1 MNTQIKYRLLITTL
15 RSIAKKEVYHIFR
28 NPIVFTL
35 ALIFPIFEFLLL
47 GYVLDINI
55 KHVDTVVYDL
65 AKTQESKR
73 LIERFVNSDV
83 FSISYVNSDEE
94 LRSSITR
101 NKAKVGIKIPVDYSQ
116 HLLNGTTA
124 NILVLVDGSN
134 ASLTN
139 TVVNVA
145 QGITLQESVKILL
158 GNANQ
163 SDTQIQ
169 MRPSVLFNPATR
181 SANFFLPGLIVYQL
195 PSITIVLLSISI
207 AGERERGTM
216 DQINVTPFSMPG
228 LLLGKIIPYMIV
240 AIAQLL
246 ELILVT
252 RFLFQ
257 VPMNGSIWVLLVF
270 SIPFLICDTGLGI
283 IVSSKANTTMEAGQ
297 IASLFRALP
306 FYFSG
311 YIFPLESAHPAFQLA
326 SKFVPHSYYM
336 DIMRGVFLR
345 GAGFQ
350 ELLPSAIILSL
361 MSVVIFFF
369 AFRLYRKKE

>member
-28 NPIVFTL
+28 TPTVFML
-35 ALIFPIFEFLLL
+35 ALVFPMFEFLLL

-65 AKTQESKR
+65 AQTQESKR
-73 LIERFVNSDV
+73 LIERFVSSDV
-83 FSISYVNSDEE
+83 FNVSYVSSDQQ
-94 LRSSITR
+94 LRDSIIK

-116 HLLNGTTA
+116 HLLEGTTTS
-124 NILVLVDGSN
+124 ILVLVDGSN
-134 ASLTN
+134 SALTN
-139 TVVNVA
+139 TVVNIS
-145 QGITLQESVKILL
+145 QSITLQESVKILL
-158 GNANQ
+158 SNADQ
-163 SDTQIQ
+163 SNTQIQ
-169 MRPSVLFNPATR
+169 MRPSVLFNPDTR

-195 PSITIVLLSISI
+195 PSITIVLLAISI

-228 LLLGKIIPYMIV
+228 LLLGKLIPYMIV
-240 AIAQLL
+240 GIAQLL

-257 VPMNGSIWVLLVF
+257 VPMNGSIWTLLLL
-270 SIPFLICDTGLGI
+270 SIPFLICDAGLGI
-283 IVSSKANTTMEAGQ
+283 VVSSKANTVMEAGHLG
-297 IASLFRALP
+297 SLFRVLP

-345 GAGFQ
+345 GAGFEQ
-350 ELLPSAIILSL
+350 LWPSALILSL
-361 MSVVIFFF
+361 MSVVIFLF